1 MPITI
6 LILKIIRLGSTRFDL
21 APLGV
26 AMLPG
31 LAWLEFARLHS
42 EWLRLAWLGTTQL
55 GSARLGLAHL
65 GLARRNAGNA
75 LYACIVWCRRRTA
88 DGHCIHTRTSWILRG
103 DCMLDF
109 WYPWTIHHTSDT
121 RSIH

>member
-65 GLARRNAGNA
+65 GLARRNASNA
-75 LYACIVWCRRRTA
+75 GIR
-88 DGHCIHTRTSWILRG
+88 RG
-103 DCMLDF
+103 DSMLDF
-109 WYPWTIHHTSDT
+109 WYPWTIHHTSNA